1 MKKIINNNEYC
12 NTIINSLYDG
22 TFDLR
27 QASARIVEQCYSNEL
42 SVNSILP
49 LIKWVRQHLEGIPFS
64 SIYNSEYT
72 GDYNPTR
79 PYEALECLYELL
91 EFYNEEG
98 KKIDSVRTSFGH
110 NGEFDNI
117 PAGEEGLSEVIN
129 SQELYNLYKSG
140 WFIQQADI
148 VRININSNT
157 ITPSQAL
164 NVLIDN
170 FKYYTRPTQFSNINM
185 VVEYCIYCVYIFPD
199 SESARKEFI
208 DVVQQIYNN
217 KNVPK
222 LQLWHIKENTL

>member
-1 MKKIINNNEYC
+1 MKKIISNNEYC

-27 QASARIVEQCYSNEL
+27 QASARIVEHCYSNEL

-49 LIKWVRQHLEGIPFS
+49 LIKWVKQHLEGIPFS
-64 SIYNSEYT
+64 SIYNPEYT

-79 PYEALECLYELL
+79 PYETLECLYELL
-91 EFYNEEG
+91 EVYNEEG
-98 KKIDSVRTSFGH
+98 KKIDSVRRSFGH

-140 WFIQQADI
+140 WFIQQADM

-157 ITPSQAL
+157 VTPSQAL
-164 NVLIDN
+164 NILTDN
-170 FKYYTRPTQFSNINM
+170 FKYYTRPTQFSNINK

-208 DVVQQIYNN
+208 GVVQQIYNN
-217 KNVPK
+217 
-222 LQLWHIKENTL
+222 

>member
-64 SIYNSEYT
+64 SIYN
-72 GDYNPTR
+72 PTR

-98 KKIDSVRTSFGH
+98 KKIDSVRMSFGH